1 MSGSD
6 DELIRKAC
14 AGDEPAH
21 AELLERVAIKLEKEL
36 APLDRQTQLGI
47 GRTDQL
53 QDTLIEVN
61 SQLEKG
67 QFRGH
72 TFAEFWCMCQKI
84 YWSKSTTLRKFLH
97 RKKRDIRRNQRHVG
111 IPTSSD
117 ASAFEPVST
126 TAGPVQEVI
135 SRELMQIWLQS
146 KSQLPEDEAAIFQ
159 AYLDNTPIA
168 EIARQRSISR
178 ERVEQ
183 IRTNT
188 ITWLLRILRK
198 KAGET

>member
-1 MSGSD
+1 MSGSE

-14 AGDEPAH
+14 AGDKPAG
-21 AELLERVAIKLEKEL
+21 AELLRRVTVRIEQDSAHSG
-36 APLDRQTQLGI
+36 RQARLGI
-47 GRTDQL
+47 SRTDLL
-53 QDTLIEVN
+53 QETLIKAN
-61 SQLEKG
+61 SQLEEG
-67 QFRGH
+67 QFRGR
-72 TFAEFWCMCQKI
+72 TFAEFWCMCKEI
-84 YWSKSTTLRKFLH
+84 YWSKTTALRKFLH

-111 IPTSSD
+111 IATSSD
-117 ASAFEPVST
+117 LSAFEPVSAAT
-126 TAGPVQEVI
+126 GPDQEVI
-135 SRELMQIWLQS
+135 SHELMQIWLQS

-188 ITWLLRILRK
+188 ITWLLQILRQ
-198 KAGET
+198 KAGPT